1 MDQGFSNSSDSDL
14 SDLDVEYDSEGED
27 DPDNLNSDN
36 NSDTSP
42 RVSNDDDDVD
52 LCVPDLKQNPI
63 KWTEHFQ
70 TFNVSQF
77 TGQSGPALPPD
88 WNPKSMP
95 RDCFQL
101 FWTDDL
107 LNNIVKYTNQYARLA
122 IMKKCTHQPEYV
134 DNEWSLNGCNNISYE
149 ELCAYMGSNIILSV
163 NLYRQLKHVFS
174 SDPFMSNSGI
184 RNVFTLKRF
193 TKISN
198 YFCVSDKLCEP
209 PKDSPQYDKLYKVRP
224 VLEQMNRLFPRYYKG
239 SSHQA
244 IDESMIKTK
253 SRDSMCNYCSM
264 KPCKFGFKIWS
275 RCDSKFAERPYLI
288 QFEPYLGKRF
298 TKASKHG
305 LFFDIV
311 SRLTD
316 SLRDT
321 NVRVYTDSAY
331 SSCKTALFLLQKGI
345 RMTSTVHWNSVGLH
359 PFVKEL
365 PKKMTRGAHKTFQDR
380 NNPALTCTVWKDTKA
395 VRFIST
401 ETNPTVMSF
410 ALRRVASSYMR
421 INQPLVASKYANNY
435 KSVDF
440 FDFATTKYQL
450 GHRSYRLW
458 IYVCNWGHTS
468 IHSKCLHIVYGY
480 QY

>member
-1 MDQGFSNSSDSDL
+1 MAMDHYDFNQDAVSESDIEGSDSNRITGARVQQQSLADDSESDFDGFNSNDVTGARQRYLDQEFSNSSDSDL

-36 NSDTSP
+36 NSNTSP
-42 RVSNDDDDVD
+42 HVSDDDDDVD

-70 TFNVSQF
+70 TFNVPQF
-77 TGQSGPALPPD
+77 TGLSGPALPPD
-88 WNPKSMP
+88 WNPKLTP
-95 RDCFQL
+95 RDYFQL

-122 IMKKCTHQPEYV
+122 IMKKCTRQPEYV

-224 VLEQMNRLFPRYYKG
+224 VLEQMNRLFPHYYKG

-253 SRDSMCNYCSM
+253 SHDSMRNYCPM

-311 SRLTD
+311 SRLTY
-316 SLRDT
+316 SL
-321 NVRVYTDSAY
+321 
-331 SSCKTALFLLQKGI
+331 
-345 RMTSTVHWNSVGLH
+345 
-359 PFVKEL
+359 
-365 PKKMTRGAHKTFQDR
+365 
-380 NNPALTCTVWKDTKA
+380 
-395 VRFIST
+395 
-401 ETNPTVMSF
+401 
-410 ALRRVASSYMR
+410 
-421 INQPLVASKYANNY
+421 
-435 KSVDF
+435 
-440 FDFATTKYQL
+440 
-450 GHRSYRLW
+450 
-458 IYVCNWGHTS
+458 
-468 IHSKCLHIVYGY
+468 
-480 QY
+480 